1 MAWHLPAHSPPQIF
15 VNVFNP
21 PKKKTNMGN
30 PWLVCR
36 TVQRVPR
43 AWDPLPLFFLCCVFC
58 LCRGWGSSFCFVFG
72 SCRLERCQSK
82 SRRCYAQFTHPCTDS
97 CLQLWLPTWET
108 HDWYQAVHWPSST
121 GITAFQLAQPAP
133 ADISE
138 MEQAALHRMAE
149 SIAQMTLC
157 QVIGE
162 EIETAA
168 KLSEKACQ
176 KLRGIPEVPPQR
188 ITDLD
193 NATRQLHQL
202 SCILDS
208 CTISA
213 SYEVSQAQKALLP
226 LLRTEKGSSTSS
238 EEHYANLR
246 ELTHEDFH
254 PEH

>member
-1 MAWHLPAHSPPQIF
+1 
-15 VNVFNP
+15 
-21 PKKKTNMGN
+21 
-30 PWLVCR
+30 
-36 TVQRVPR
+36 
-43 AWDPLPLFFLCCVFC
+43 
-58 LCRGWGSSFCFVFG
+58 
-72 SCRLERCQSK
+72 
-82 SRRCYAQFTHPCTDS
+82 
-97 CLQLWLPTWET
+97 
-108 HDWYQAVHWPSST
+108 
-121 GITAFQLAQPAP
+121 
-133 ADISE
+133 

-162 EIETAA
+162 EIETAT